1 MLDGRWR
8 STFEKG
14 FKPIGTSLRSAGLSA
29 DHLTLLGIVAAV
41 ASAVA
46 IANGALRGGLL
57 LLLAAGAC
65 DALDGSVAKA
75 SGGGTTRGTY
85 FDSVSDRLTDAILF
99 GGVAW
104 YLSGDPGGR
113 VALLPMAV
121 MAAAML
127 VSYQRAKA
135 DALGFDARG
144 GFMERAERFVFLGF
158 GLLFDS
164 LLVPVLWF
172 MLLASTVT
180 AAQRFAKVWAQAS
193 EPMRTAQ
200 RPRRRPPRSARRPSR
215 ASSGRT
221 MSATTAAWRD
231 RARARRDQAS

>member
-8 STFEKG
+8 GTFEKG
-14 FKPIGTSLRSAGLSA
+14 FKPIGTNIRKAGLTA
-29 DHLTLLGIVAAV
+29 DHLTLLGILAAV
-41 ASAVA
+41 GSAVA

-57 LLLAAGAC
+57 LLLLAGAC

-75 SGGGTTRGTY
+75 SGGGTTRGAY
-85 FDSVSDRLTDAILF
+85 FDSVSDRFTDALLF
-99 GGVAW
+99 GGIAW

-113 VALLPMAV
+113 IALLPMAV
-121 MAAAML
+121 LATAML

-158 GLLFDS
+158 ALLFDS

-172 MLLASTVT
+172 MLVASTIT

-193 EPMRTAQ
+193 EPRRTTE
-200 RPRRRPPRSARRPSR
+200 RTRRPPRSARRTSR
-215 ASSGRT
+215 ARTTRT
-221 MSATTAAWRD
+221 MSSTTAAWRE
-231 RARARRDQAS
+231 RARERRNQSS

>member
-8 STFEKG
+8 TTFEKG
-14 FKPIGTSLRSAGLSA
+14 FTPIGTSLRRAGLSA
-29 DHLTLLGIVAAV
+29 DHMTVLGIVAA
-41 ASAVA
+41 AGSAIA

-57 LLLAAGAC
+57 LLALSGAA

-75 SGGGTTRGTY
+75 SGGGTKRGAY
-85 FDSVSDRLTDAILF
+85 FDSVSDRFTDGLLF
-99 GGVAW
+99 LGLAW
-104 YLSGDPGGR
+104 YLSGSPGGR
-113 VALLPMAV
+113 IALLPMALLG
-121 MAAAML
+121 MAML

-172 MLLASTVT
+172 MLLASSIT
-180 AAQRFAKVWAQAS
+180 AAQRFAKVWRQAS
-193 EPMRTAQ
+193 EPRSIEPRWQRRQPRTA
-200 RPRRRPPRSARRPSR
+200 RRSRS
-215 ASSGRT
+215 
-221 MSATTAAWRD
+221 TTSAAWRE
-231 RARARRDQAS
+231 RARQGRTGL